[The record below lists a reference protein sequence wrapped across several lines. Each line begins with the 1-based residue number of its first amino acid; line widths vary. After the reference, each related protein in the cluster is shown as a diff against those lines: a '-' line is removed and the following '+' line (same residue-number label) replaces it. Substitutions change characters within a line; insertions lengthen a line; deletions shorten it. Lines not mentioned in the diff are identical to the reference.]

1 MIKYG
6 ATDFV
11 GACPQRNAYV
21 VPRPYSSPGVIQRIS
36 MEGLE
41 FLYVANGKYNP
52 LPAEIDIL
60 VPAFSHGAFLE
71 KIPVAEVSDVSVKTS
86 TSASAVKMKRRFVQF
101 GLLNNEQTEKLAHFI
116 SYHTIPWEMIRE
128 KFFKGNEQ
136 GWDAAADA

>member
-41 FLYVANGKYNP
+41 FLYVASQKHDP
-52 LPAEIDIL
+52 LPLEIDIL
-60 VPAFSHGAFLE
+60 VPAFTHGVFLE
-71 KIPVAEVSDVSVKTS
+71 KIPVSEVSNVAMKAS
-86 TSASAVKMKRRFVQF
+86 TPLGATKMKRRFVRF
-101 GLLNNEQTEKLAHFI
+101 GLLTDTQKAKLEDFI
-116 SYHTIPWEMIRE
+116 NYHTIPWTMIRE
-128 KFFKGNEQ
+128 KFFKAGEPS
-136 GWDAAADA
+136 WEAAASV